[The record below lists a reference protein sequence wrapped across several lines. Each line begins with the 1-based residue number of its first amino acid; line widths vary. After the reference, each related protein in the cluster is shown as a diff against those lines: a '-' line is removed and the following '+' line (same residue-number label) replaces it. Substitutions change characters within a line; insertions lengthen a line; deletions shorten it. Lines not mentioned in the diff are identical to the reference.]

1 MSENAA
7 TKNAPVKRSQLTETH
22 TLAVMVENKAGVLAR
37 VAGLFARRGFN
48 IESLAV
54 APTDDRF
61 SRITIVV
68 DAVSAPI
75 DQIKKQLDKLIDVV
89 DIVELSIEDSALREM
104 VLVRLELSDEAMV
117 SVVEALVDGFS
128 GSVLRVRGPHM
139 MLSLSSRPDDLD
151 AFLEKLQ
158 PFGIAELQRT
168 GAIAI
173 PGI

>member
-1 MSENAA
+1 M
-7 TKNAPVKRSQLTETH
+7 KRSQLAVTH
-22 TLAVMVENKAGVLAR
+22 TLAVLVENKAGVLAR

-68 DAVSAPI
+68 DGESAPI

-89 DIVELSIEDSALREM
+89 DISELPPEHSALREM
-104 VLVRLELSDEAMV
+104 VLVRMELDNEAQIADI
-117 SVVEALVDGFS
+117 EALVDGFS
-128 GSVLRVRGPHM
+128 GSVLRVRGSQM
-139 MLSLSSRPDDLD
+139 ILSLSSRPDDLD
-151 AFLEKLQ
+151 AFIEKIQ

-173 PGI
+173 PGIN